1 MGGSS
6 GIGVVLMTAASLL
19 LLAVVVFAGA
29 AGLRSANAQGAAT
42 GVVIINEIEL
52 NPKGQDAGNE
62 WIELYNPTGAD
73 VNIGDYKV
81 ITTFRSVTIP
91 IPAGAVVG
99 AGQFYVLAVQG
110 QVLANADS
118 LTLADTSGQVVIDR
132 TPSLVDRSD
141 DSRTWQRVPDGG
153 SQWKFMEGTKNR
165 PNEPATYKGKQAGS
179 EVAATPSAQSTNAS
193 GQCAGAAMCIEGK
206 VVRVADADTVYVQKG
221 SEIYKVD
228 LSLTKATGKSDRTV
242 TQALC
247 LGNNA
252 LVDQDDKQPG
262 KGKTIMGVVYCN
274 SQNLNQQLLDAGIV
288 GADSRQCATSEF
300 AGQDWARKHC

>member
-1 MGGSS
+1 M
-6 GIGVVLMTAASLL
+6 AAL
-19 LLAVVVFAGA
+19 LLAVFAGS
-29 AGLRSANAQGAAT
+29 AGLRSANAQGA
-42 GVVIINEIEL
+42 GVVINEVEL

-62 WIELYNPTGAD
+62 WIGLYNPTGTD
-73 VNIGDYKV
+73 VNIGSFKV
-81 ITTFRSVTIP
+81 ITTFRSITIP
-91 IPAGAVVG
+91 IPPGAVVG

-118 LTLADTSGQVVIDR
+118 LTLADASGQVVDR

-165 PNEPATYKGKQAGS
+165 PNDPATYKGKQAGS
-179 EVAATPSAQSTNAS
+179 EVAPSTQSTNAS
-193 GQCAGAAMCIEGK
+193 GQCAGTAMCIEGK

-221 SEIYKVD
+221 SDIYKVD
-228 LSLTKATGKSDRTV
+228 LSLTKATGKSDRAV

-262 KGKTIMGVVYCN
+262 KGKTIMAVVYCN
-274 SQNLNQQLLDAGIV
+274 SQNLNQQLLDAGTV

-300 AGQDWARKHC
+300 AGQDWARKYC